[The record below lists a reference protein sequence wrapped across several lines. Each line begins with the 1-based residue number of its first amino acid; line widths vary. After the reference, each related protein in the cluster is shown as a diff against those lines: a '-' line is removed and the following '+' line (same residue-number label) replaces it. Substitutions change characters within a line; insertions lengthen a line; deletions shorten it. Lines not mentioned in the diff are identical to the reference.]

1 LRHPPRSG
9 AERALGCRD
18 GGAAREAGGRPRT
31 RRARPDTR
39 PTVHL
44 DGGGAPPPRAA
55 GGAARMKILHVAA
68 LAADVPSGP
77 ATSVP
82 LQMVAE
88 ARAGHEVAF
97 LQSAVGQP
105 IALPAGVRRLGDPR
119 GRQVWRD
126 LFAIG
131 ALFERARFWP
141 DIVHFHS
148 VYLVQHAL
156 AARAVRRLGLPTVNS
171 PRGGLMPAALA
182 TSRAKKRLADLLFF
196 DRFCR
201 GLALH
206 RALTEAERRACRLR
220 YPEVPALVAANPV
233 DLDARARVRPPRVAD
248 RPLALG
254 YLGRLD
260 VHYKGLDLLLAGL
273 IEALRLGPH
282 VQLGEP
288 LEGERRRAFFA
299 DVDVFVH
306 PSRSEGLPMG
316 VLEAMAAARPVV
328 VTPETNLGDVV
339 ERHRAGWLVAG
350 NASALGR
357 LLSTL
362 PAQAGELAARG
373 EAARR
378 AACAEFS
385 LEAVG
390 VRLARAYAAVCRRR
404 EAVVA

>member
-1 LRHPPRSG
+1 
-9 AERALGCRD
+9 
-18 GGAAREAGGRPRT
+18 
-31 RRARPDTR
+31 
-39 PTVHL
+39 
-44 DGGGAPPPRAA
+44 
-55 GGAARMKILHVAA
+55 MKILHVAA

-273 IEALRLGPH
+273 RAALDYGSTAGLQLRLHGPDHRGGRRRLLRLIEALRLGPH

-362 PAQAGELAARG
+362 PAQADELAARG

>member
-131 ALFERARFWP
+131 ALFERA
-141 DIVHFHS
+141 
-148 VYLVQHAL
+148 L

-201 GLALH
+201 G
-206 RALTEAERRACRLR
+206 
-220 YPEVPALVAANPV
+220 
-233 DLDARARVRPPRVAD
+233 
-248 RPLALG
+248 
-254 YLGRLD
+254 
-260 VHYKGLDLLLAGL
+260 
-273 IEALRLGPH
+273 
-282 VQLGEP
+282 
-288 LEGERRRAFFA
+288 
-299 DVDVFVH
+299 
-306 PSRSEGLPMG
+306 
-316 VLEAMAAARPVV
+316 
-328 VTPETNLGDVV
+328 
-339 ERHRAGWLVAG
+339 
-350 NASALGR
+350 
-357 LLSTL
+357 
-362 PAQAGELAARG
+362 
-373 EAARR
+373 
-378 AACAEFS
+378 
-385 LEAVG
+385 
-390 VRLARAYAAVCRRR
+390 
-404 EAVVA
+404 